1 MKEKIQFDGTFDDVV
16 RERLKLRISELHV
29 AQRHIADYL
38 GISKC
43 TLQKWLNGRTTLCSG
58 EMFPRITAFL
68 NGELDSEIAS
78 SAMNGSAVKY
88 LGLVGR
94 KRTASLDV
102 LLDRLVNAYDICE
115 RHGCGNVF
123 LRKMSNKCERCAG
136 MLG

>member
-16 RERLKLRISELHV
+16 RERLKVRISELNV

-43 TLQKWLNGRTTLCSG
+43 TLQKWLNGRTTLCSSG
-58 EMFPRITAFL
+58 MFPRIAAFL

-88 LGLVGR
+88 LGLASKR
-94 KRTASLDV
+94 RTASLDT
-102 LLDRLVNAYDICE
+102 LLGRLANAYDICE
-115 RHGCGNVF
+115 RHGCGNAF
-123 LRKMSNKCERCAG
+123 LKKMSSRCEDCAA